1 MHLACLFQLQSLFDS
16 RKDLRLVTWQAYP
29 EYTPNMDLP
38 SFVLH
43 DRLYFVNAIESAA
56 SAMEMSVIGARNVAL
71 LAYNQ
76 WYSYF
81 DKIDEIELNSD
92 SVENVGP
99 NVNSAKVGEL

>member
-1 MHLACLFQLQSLFDS
+1 
-16 RKDLRLVTWQAYP
+16 
-29 EYTPNMDLP
+29 
-38 SFVLH
+38 
-43 DRLYFVNAIESAA
+43 
-56 SAMEMSVIGARNVAL
+56 MEMSVIGARNVAL